1 MSFAKALL
9 LNNGKRLY
17 YTHLRKKDARTTT
30 CDKAGAPNDVCPCG
44 QVMSALPN
52 DVAFGCDVVP
62 TAQWANITS
71 LRPLG
76 ATSLRTK

>member
-1 MSFAKALL
+1 MLQYRNTRSVRGKNVFLIKPKAE
-9 LNNGKRLY
+9 GQ
-17 YTHLRKKDARTTT
+17 TAT
-30 CDKAGAPNDVCPCG
+30 CDKAGSPNDVCPYW
-44 QVMSALPN
+44 QVMSASPN

-71 LRPLG
+71 LRPSG